1 MASVQ
6 EKYKA
11 AIPKLQQEFGL
22 KNLMAVPKLTK
33 VVVSVGTGK
42 NRDKKRL
49 ELVSDRLAKIT
60 GQKPSPRP
68 AKVAIA
74 SFKSR
79 AGDIVGLKVTLRGAR
94 MYGFLDKLLNIALPR
109 IRDFR
114 GFPVTGLDEMGNYT
128 LGIKEHMIF
137 PETADDDIK
146 DSFGLAVTF
155 TTTSKEKKHTEALL
169 RHIGLPFKK
178 A

>member
-1 MASVQ
+1 MTVQ
-6 EKYKA
+6 EKYKVA
-11 AIPKLQQEFGL
+11 VPNLKTEFGL
-22 KNLMAVPKLTK
+22 KNVMAVPKLTK

-42 NRDKKRL
+42 NHDKKRL
-49 ELVSDRLAKIT
+49 ELLSDRLAKIT
-60 GQKPSPRP
+60 GQKASPRP
-68 AKVAIA
+68 AKIAIA

-79 AGDIVGLKVTLRGAR
+79 QGDIVGMKITLRGAR

-114 GFPVTGLDEMGNYT
+114 GYPTTGIDQMGNYT

-146 DSFGLAVTF
+146 DSFGMAVTF
-155 TTTSKEKKHTEALL
+155 TTTSKDKKQTEALL
-169 RHIGLPFKK
+169 RSIGVPFKK

>member
-1 MASVQ
+1 MTVQ

-11 AIPKLQQEFGL
+11 AAPKIKEEFKL
-22 KNLMAVPKLTK
+22 KNVMAVPKLTK
-33 VVVSVGTGK
+33 VTVSVGTGK
-42 NRDKKRL
+42 NHDKKRL
-49 ELVSDRLAKIT
+49 ELVGDRMAKIT

-68 AKVAIA
+68 AKIAIA

-79 AGDIVGLKVTLRGAR
+79 QGDIVGMKVTLRGAR

-114 GFPVTGLDEMGNYT
+114 GYPATGIDAMGNYT
-128 LGIKEHMIF
+128 MGIKEHMIF
-137 PETADDDIK
+137 PESADDDIK
-146 DSFGLAVTF
+146 DSFGMAVTF
-155 TTTSKEKKHTEALL
+155 TTTSKDKKQTEALL
-169 RHIGLPFKK
+169 RAIGVPFKK